1 MGDYAP
7 HVYAEEGDTET
18 LYELD
23 AISIADTS
31 FDLDLDLNQNYKFNT
46 LASICMPC
54 ESAACSANTYY
65 VLETFNTATEI
76 QTESQNTNMNT
87 QLLST
92 NCIFDQVINPTF

>member
-54 ESAACSANTYY
+54 ESAAYSANTYY